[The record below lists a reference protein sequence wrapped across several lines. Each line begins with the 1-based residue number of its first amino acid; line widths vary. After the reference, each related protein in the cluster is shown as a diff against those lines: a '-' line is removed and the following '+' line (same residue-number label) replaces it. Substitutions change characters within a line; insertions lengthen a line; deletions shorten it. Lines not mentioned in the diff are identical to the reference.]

1 MDINLH
7 KVGFGFLALS
17 LFLGACVHTRESE
30 KLYDPTAATS
40 GTAAV
45 LWSVGSR
52 RDSFRERTN
61 YAIVTKVNDTGIGDH
76 NPPTPTPIELLAGPY
91 NVKIR
96 YEKDLFM
103 WDFGSVL
110 NTQSTKSVEL
120 PVEPGHSY
128 SPQATRRCGKDWIWI
143 EDWGMRVQNDISL
156 WQEKG
161 YYSYDFQEKN
171 GTKRVVAGEAPPATC
186 DVKQQ

>member
-1 MDINLH
+1 MDIDLH
-7 KVGFGFLALS
+7 RNGVRVLALF
-17 LFLGACVHTRESE
+17 LFLGACAQTREPE
-30 KLYDPTAATS
+30 KLFDATAATS

-61 YAIVTKVNDTGIGDH
+61 FAIVTKINDTEISDDS
-76 NPPTPTPIELLAGPY
+76 PPTPKPIELLAGRY

-96 YEKDLFM
+96 YERDFFM
-103 WDFGSVL
+103 WETGSIP
-110 NTQSTKSVEL
+110 NTQSTQSVEL

-128 SPQATRRCGKDWIWI
+128 SPQATRRCGKNWIWI
-143 EDWGMRVQNDISL
+143 EDWGMRVQNDIDM
-156 WQEKG
+156 WKEKG
-161 YYSYDFQEKN
+161 YYRYDFQEKT

-186 DVKQQ
+186 EVKQQ